1 MSYEGAMLG
10 GYLLPKQEFISL
22 MVELLQVKDKAIGV
36 ALDNTLKFID
46 AGQVK
51 MAYSE
56 WNKFQTEL
64 LMNPTT
70 SLLAILNFYSSQNQT
85 WTFVDDEENAIA
97 NKSGALNI
105 EKIDQDLKREYNSQ
119 ILTKHLSN
127 MFNDVSGRMEDD
139 EIHYLYGLNKS
150 EIYKQLNPIKYG
162 DGVYTYKAAVYGN
175 VFGKYLNGK
184 IADAY
189 LNHIGATHWEYLN
202 NFSQKGVL
210 PNGDHLLNSS
220 VKQEERAIHNLNF
233 IRLLMASTNRT
244 AWYTGGDLIVTNG
257 AGQVVANIQLKTS
270 SGTGAWIGNIRTAT
284 LKNQILLIKTTLLND
299 HQTTAQNFYEMLK
312 TSSVG
317 ESLGDA
323 VIKEA
328 YSLAEKNLKLK

>member
-1 MSYEGAMLG
+1 MGYEGAMLG

-22 MVELLQVKDKAIGV
+22 MVELLQVKDRAIEI

-56 WNKFQTEL
+56 WSKFQTEL

-105 EKIDQDLKREYNSQ
+105 EKIDQDLKREYNAQ

-127 MFNDVSGRMEDD
+127 MFNDVSSRMEDD

-162 DGVYTYKAAVYGN
+162 DGVYTYKTAVYGN

-202 NFSQKGVL
+202 NFSQRGVL

-244 AWYTGGDLIVTNG
+244 AWYTGGDLIVTNNT
-257 AGQVVANIQLKTS
+257 GQVVANIQLKTS

>member
-10 GYLLPKQEFISL
+10 GYLLPEQEFIAL
-22 MVELLQVKDKAIGV
+22 MVKLLQVKDKDIEV
-36 ALDNTLKFID
+36 ALDNTLKFIES
-46 AGQVK
+46 GQVK

-127 MFNDVSGRMEDD
+127 MFNDVSGRMEND

-162 DGVYTYKAAVYGN
+162 DGVYTYKTAVYGN

-189 LNHIGATHWEYLN
+189 LNHIGSTHWEYLN

-210 PNGDHLLNSS
+210 PDGDHLLNSS

-244 AWYTGGDLIVTNG
+244 AWYTGGDLIVTNST
-257 AGQVVANIQLKTS
+257 GQVVANIQLKTS

-284 LKNQILLIKTTLLND
+284 LKSQILLIKTTLLND
-299 HQTTAQNFYEMLK
+299 HQTTAQNFYKMLK

-317 ESLGDA
+317 QSLGDA

-328 YSLAEKNLKLK
+328 YSLAEQSLKLK

>member
-22 MVELLQVKDKAIGV
+22 MKELLQVKDKAIEI

-70 SLLAILNFYSSQNQT
+70 SLLAILNFYSSQNQA

-139 EIHYLYGLNKS
+139 EVHYLYGLNKS

-162 DGVYTYKAAVYGN
+162 DGVYTYKTAVYGN

-202 NFSQKGVL
+202 NFSQRGVL
-210 PNGDHLLNSS
+210 PDGDHLLNSS

-244 AWYTGGDLIVTNG
+244 AWYTGGDLIVTNSV
-257 AGQVVANIQLKTS
+257 GQVVANIQLKTS

>member
-1 MSYEGAMLG
+1 
-10 GYLLPKQEFISL
+10 
-22 MVELLQVKDKAIGV
+22 
-36 ALDNTLKFID
+36 
-46 AGQVK
+46 
-51 MAYSE
+51 
-56 WNKFQTEL
+56 
-64 LMNPTT
+64 
-70 SLLAILNFYSSQNQT
+70 
-85 WTFVDDEENAIA
+85 
-97 NKSGALNI
+97 
-105 EKIDQDLKREYNSQ
+105 
-119 ILTKHLSN
+119 

-162 DGVYTYKAAVYGN
+162 DGVYTYKTAVYGN

-202 NFSQKGVL
+202 NFSQRGEL

-244 AWYTGGDLIVTNG
+244 AWYTGGDLIVTNS

-270 SGTGAWIGNIRTAT
+270 SGAGAWIGNIRTAT
-284 LKNQILLIKTTLLND
+284 LKNQILLIKTTLLSD
-299 HQTTAQNFYEMLK
+299 H
-312 TSSVG
+312 
-317 ESLGDA
+317 
-323 VIKEA
+323 
-328 YSLAEKNLKLK
+328 

>member
-22 MVELLQVKDKAIGV
+22 MIELLQVKDKVIEK

-85 WTFVDDEENAIA
+85 WAFVDDEENAIA

-162 DGVYTYKAAVYGN
+162 DGVYTYKTAVYGN

-202 NFSQKGVL
+202 NFSQRGVL
-210 PNGDHLLNSS
+210 PDGDHLLNSS

-244 AWYTGGDLIVTNG
+244 AWYTGGDLIVTNS

-328 YSLAEKNLKLK
+328 YTLAEKNLKLK

>member
-22 MVELLQVKDKAIGV
+22 MVELLQVKDKVIEV

>member
-10 GYLLPKQEFISL
+10 GYLLPEQEFISL
-22 MVELLQVKDKAIGV
+22 MVELLQVRDKAIEI

-127 MFNDVSGRMEDD
+127 MFNDISGRMEDD
-139 EIHYLYGLNKS
+139 EVHYLYGLNKS

-162 DGVYTYKAAVYGN
+162 DGVYTYKTAVYGN

-202 NFSQKGVL
+202 NFSQRGVL

-244 AWYTGGDLIVTNG
+244 AWYTGGDLIVTNST
-257 AGQVVANIQLKTS
+257 GQVVANIQLKTS